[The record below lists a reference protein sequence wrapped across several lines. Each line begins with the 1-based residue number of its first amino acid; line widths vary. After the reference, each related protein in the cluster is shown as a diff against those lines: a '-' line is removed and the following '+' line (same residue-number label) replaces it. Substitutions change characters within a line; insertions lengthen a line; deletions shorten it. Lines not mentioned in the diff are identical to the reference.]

1 LALDTTT
8 PDSPGWWLNKLAKK
22 LQGRLPRLQ
31 KLAAYHDGN
40 PPLPE
45 GNANVRSAFEALRK
59 KARTNFAELIVGSVR
74 ERCSVRT
81 IRTALGITQQ
91 GDSQAWDLWRENN
104 LDIEFADVLE
114 NMLALGDGYMIVGLD
129 PDDPESVVITG
140 EDPRQVVTIHDP
152 ARQSVVRAAAKFY
165 HDPDEAKDYAY
176 LYLAGYTETTDDGA
190 TVEHNARRFV
200 ATRDRKVAAR
210 AWSFSPGSYNWDDER
225 GGIDGEELNHKY
237 VPVVRFRNRRGIG
250 EFEPHTDIL
259 DRINHTLLMR
269 MVIAQYQAFK
279 QRALH
284 VDEDDMPDE
293 DENGREINY
302 DDVFTSDPGAWLKI
316 PFNAKVWESTQADLT
331 GILSAIKDDVQ
342 HLAAVTRTPLSV
354 VSPDA
359 VNQSAEG
366 SALIKEGQI
375 FKTEDKQKRAAASL
389 VLVFMIAFLA
399 LGDKARA
406 DKKKLIVD
414 WAPAERYSLQQKYD
428 AASKAPTAGVPTET
442 IFSEILQFSPELIEI
457 AKGQQLDDAF
467 RQGLSTSGPAPTAPA
482 PANAA

>member
-1 LALDTTT
+1 MTIDTRTY
-8 PDSPGWWLNKLAKK
+8 DSPGWWLDKLAKK
-22 LQGRLPRLQ
+22 LKQRLPRLE
-31 KLAAYHDGN
+31 KLANYHDGN
-40 PPLPE
+40 PPLPS
-45 GNANVRSAFEALRK
+45 GNQNVASAYEAIQK

-74 ERCSVRT
+74 ERCSVRA
-81 IRTALGITQQ
+81 IRTALGFDQS
-91 GDSQAWDLWRENN
+91 GDEKAWEIWRDNN
-104 LDIEFADVLE
+104 LDIEFSDVLE
-114 NMLALGDGYMIVGLD
+114 NMLAMGDGYMIVGG
-129 PDDPESVVITG
+129 DPEAEENVIITG

-176 LYLAGYTETTDDGA
+176 LFIAGGRDDEGN
-190 TVEHNARRFV
+190 EYNARRFV
-200 ATRDRKVAAR
+200 ASRDRKNKSSTFSFTAG
-210 AWSFSPGSYNWDDER
+210 SFSWDEAF
-225 GGIDGEELNHKY
+225 GGADGEELNHKL

-279 QRALH
+279 MRALL

-293 DENGREINY
+293 DERGKAIDYE
-302 DDVFTSDPGAWLKI
+302 DVFTADPGAWLKI
-316 PFNAKVWESTQADLT
+316 PFNSKVWESTQADLT
-331 GILSAIKDDVQ
+331 GILSSIKDDVQ

-389 VLVFMIAFLA
+389 SLVYQLAFLT
-399 LGDKARA
+399 LGDAERA
-406 DKKKLIVD
+406 QKSKIVVD

-428 AASKAPTAGVPTET
+428 AASKAGPAGLPVES
-442 IFSEILQFSPELIEI
+442 IFSEVLQMSPEKIAI
-457 AKGQQLDDAF
+457 AKNQRLDDALI
-467 RQGLSTSGPAPTAPA
+467 GELSGPAPAAPA
-482 PANAA
+482 ASNAA